1 MNISAALR
9 HTLLRTLTSIHR
21 DAIDSA
27 IRREVTDSL
36 NIDTDKD
43 GIHLTWCRGGK
54 KHSRNYPTYYFTFYL
69 RGDRSSDAPVLDQ
82 TVINT
87 NHEHA
92 IEIVRELVGDPD
104 LVVPVRLPLPSNEN
118 QPKTSITWWPLIVI
132 IAFFGSGMSRNAIGA
147 CVILV
152 VLILLERYFY
162 NALVFGSILLAG
174 LAWLG
179 SPFTSFIGALGMAA
193 IAAISPRPEGRRWQS
208 AAVGIILISSVIVW
222 ITKEDFQLSILA
234 SHWWAII
241 ICLIS
246 SLFGWTFGT
255 NVYLV
260 PLAMPWFGMGI
271 ILDGNPLFG
280 LYLGIAIILRIVLNA
295 YSPKGNR
302 NRL

>member
-1 MNISAALR
+1 LNISAALR
-9 HTLLRTLTSIHR
+9 HTLLRTLASIPK
-21 DAIDSA
+21 DTIDSA
-27 IRREVTDSL
+27 IRSEVSDSM

-43 GIHLTWCRGGK
+43 GIHLTWYRGGK
-54 KHSRNYPTYYFTFYL
+54 KYSQNYPKSYFTFYL

-82 TVINT
+82 KVINT

-92 IEIVRELVGDPD
+92 IEIVRELVGVSD
-104 LVVPVRLPLPSNEN
+104 LVAPIRLPLPSDEN

-132 IAFFGSGMSRNAIGA
+132 IAFLGSGMSRNSIGA
-147 CVILV
+147 CIILV

-162 NALVFGSILLAG
+162 NALAFGSVLLAG

-179 SPFTSFIGALGMAA
+179 SPFTSFVGALGMAA
-193 IAAISPRPEGRRWQS
+193 IAAISPRPEGRRWQA
-208 AAVGIILISSVIVW
+208 AAVGITLISSIIVW
-222 ITKEDFQLSILA
+222 ITKEDFQLSMLA
-234 SHWWAII
+234 SYWWSII
-241 ICLIS
+241 ICLIP

-280 LYLGIAIILRIVLNA
+280 L
-295 YSPKGNR
+295 
-302 NRL
+302 